1 MNAPYIRKYVEKGYV
16 IADLVDIYDF
26 ICITNLK

>member
-1 MNAPYIRKYVEKGYV
+1 MNAPCIRKYVEKGYAIV
-16 IADLVDIYDF
+16 DLVDIYDY